1 MENGET
7 NVSRPGKVAFLGYL
21 ELDNGASYRGAILV
35 TDDWGKPLEFRC
47 TAPVKPTAV
56 QRTLYGSTLM
66 PHVLVALIAKPLID
80 ALIEEPVAVL
90 VSESMFLDLRHNVD
104 VPVVRVRRQGNEVK
118 VTAED
123 DGQTNQ
129 IFVMD
134 CESGRFDPVIVEAH
148 WKFPDDTN
156 SCAVLLKELFGRWD
170 VIEPFDR
177 LHKGLEY
184 VHKEKVMAS

>member
-170 VIEPFDR
+170 VIDPSDR

-184 VHKEKVMAS
+184 VHKEKVM